1 MNIPSINLYSQNVQ
15 NRTTFSGK
23 NINVKELQKYVYQN
37 YSNVKIAQIFDM
49 STKQVSDKLR
59 QANIKSAFQINKEKK
74 AKVITSLYKQGLSCS
89 EISKKTGQ
97 QKRTVEKFLNRNNL
111 PTETDL
117 RYYADIE
124 DTKLREIANKLKL
137 SKEFLDKNLK

>member
-74 AKVITSLYKQGLSCS
+74 AKVITSLYKQGLSCA